1 MKETTGK
8 VAFEVKDRIVVAD
21 PCYIDEND
29 SLDELIKHDLGL
41 VFTGCGGTWVAEI
54 EMGEGRVSILR
65 ATKDGYNT
73 FAARA
78 AGSDWERVNEGNGVD
93 SGQMFIGCLS
103 GFPLNYDAVLAHY
116 KTGPNGEWE
125 DKDFF
130 GHGEGAVSSTGY
142 GDGSYPVYV
151 QRDVMG
157 YPIAIEVRFQEDED
171 EGWGNEDADDEGED
185 N

>member
-8 VAFEVKDRIVVAD
+8 VVFEVEDRIVVAD

-54 EMGEGRVSILR
+54 KMGDGCVSILR
-65 ATKDGYNT
+65 ATKDDESAFT
-73 FAARA
+73 
-78 AGSDWERVNEGNGVD
+78 SSWEHVGDNGVD
-93 SGQMFIGCLS
+93 SGQMFIGCVS

-116 KTGPNGEWE
+116 QPNGPCPTGEWE

-130 GHGEGAVSSTGY
+130 GHGEGAISSTGY

-151 QRDVMG
+151 KRNTRGEPV
-157 YPIAIEVRFQEDED
+157 AIEVRFLEDSD
-171 EGWGNEDADDEGED
+171 EEEESAG
-185 N
+185 